1 MPDSTPLVAARR
13 IARATR
19 APIVPVDDT
28 LPAAAADGGIL
39 LADRPLDDALYAEL
53 ARALPRFQAL
63 VLWLPGADSETG
75 VALLERHGFDHGL
88 LDAVTL
94 PEPGVLA
101 VLAADESR
109 AAANELAVRTS
120 ERPFSA
126 LAIMPAFNEADVVFH
141 AIGALVA
148 EGVDVYLLDHESTDE
163 TVAAAT
169 PWLGRG
175 LVAIESFPG
184 DSGYAA
190 RNRTEMVWRDIL
202 ARVAEVSGE
211 VAADWYLF
219 VNADEFREAPFAGA
233 TLRDGLREVD
243 ELGFNAVNFELADFR
258 PTPEDAFV
266 PGEDVRLHLRYYEP
280 PGSYDELQVKAW
292 KRRPTPVDLV
302 SHGGHDVLFEGK
314 RVFPVPFILR
324 HYPIRSAAHGARKVL
339 AERVARFAA
348 EERAD
353 GWHVQYDRYI
363 DGAEFLQARETLLRF
378 DGDRFRAD
386 LLARVLRQILLVATA
401 RGSDLATGD
410 LDLGGL
416 AGLLGRRGHGVVGA
430 SELQAAQSV
439 LLTRGH
445 PGAGRPG
452 IAALADELGS
462 VFAAQARLGGNMQL
476 AASLGAARESL
487 RRAA

>member
-13 IARATR
+13 IARASR
-19 APIVPVDDT
+19 VPIVPVDDV
-28 LPAAAADGGIL
+28 LPGATSDGGIL
-39 LADRPLDDALYAEL
+39 LADRPLDEALYGEL

-63 VLWLPGADSETG
+63 VLWLPGADSDTG
-75 VALLERHGFDHGL
+75 GALLERHGFDHGL
-88 LDAVTL
+88 LSTVAL
-94 PEPGVLA
+94 PEPGILA

-109 AAANELAVRTS
+109 ARANELAVNTP

-163 TVAAAT
+163 TVEAAT

-211 VAADWYLF
+211 IPADWYLF
-219 VNADEFREAPFAGA
+219 VNADEFREAPFTGT

-258 PTPEDAFV
+258 PTPEDVFV
-266 PGEDVRLHLRYYEP
+266 EGDVRLALGHYEP

-292 KRRPTPVDLV
+292 KRRTRPVDLV

-324 HYPIRSAAHGARKVL
+324 HYPIRSAAHGTRKVL
-339 AERVARFAA
+339 AERIARFAA

-353 GWHVQYDRYI
+353 GWHVQYDRYV
-363 DGAEFLQARETLLRF
+363 DGAEFLHARETLVRW
-378 DGDRFRAD
+378 DGDRFRAE
-386 LLARVLRQILLVATA
+386 LLARVLRQLLLVATA
-401 RGSDLATGD
+401 RGSDPAAGD
-410 LDLGGL
+410 LDVGAL
-416 AGLLGRRGHGVVGA
+416 AGWLGRRGHGTVGA
-430 SELQAAQSV
+430 PELEAAQVV

-445 PGAGRPG
+445 PGSEQAGV
-452 IAALADELGS
+452 AAIADELGS

-476 AASLGAARESL
+476 AASLGAARAAL
-487 RRAA
+487 QRAA